1 MWEKKTEWFSNFSR
15 QTTTRLIQKRAYYV
29 IICRVLLH
37 VCLCRAAKRDVSSST
52 LVVTFKWNSALGS
65 SWMTLNSGKWP
76 SMATFDWLLATFSNL
91 GNTFWLVTLQI
102 FCFSSPGPRHWDFGV
117 FGVASQALLCSL
129 SNGLVQHTCECWTRP
144 SSDETDA
151 SNSHDLRWWFKLA
164 LASDLTYSSQ
174 VSNNTHEKEWIFHVN
189 GNF

>member
-1 MWEKKTEWFSNFSR
+1 MEFG
-15 QTTTRLIQKRAYYV
+15 
-29 IICRVLLH
+29 
-37 VCLCRAAKRDVSSST
+37 
-52 LVVTFKWNSALGS
+52 LGKQLDDPQQRK
-65 SWMTLNSGKWP
+65 M
-76 SMATFDWLLATFSNL
+76 TFDGNIWLTFGNIFELRQHFLVGNVADFLFFKSRAKTL
-91 GNTFWLVTLQI
+91 GLGRTY
-102 FCFSSPGPRHWDFGV
+102 SV
-117 FGVASQALLCSL
+117 FGVASQALLCIL

-189 GNF
+189 GNFKITIWKLINVWQWPT